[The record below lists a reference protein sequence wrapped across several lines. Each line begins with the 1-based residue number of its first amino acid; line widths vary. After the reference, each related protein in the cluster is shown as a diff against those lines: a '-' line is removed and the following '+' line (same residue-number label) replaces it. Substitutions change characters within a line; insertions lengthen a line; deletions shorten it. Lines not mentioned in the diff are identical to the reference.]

1 MAKKRKKKTTKRYQ
15 KQRQTQNV
23 YINSVPQHNE
33 PFSRIQMRILSLER
47 QQATKQNEADWIGKR
62 QNTALL
68 ENNAKLQE
76 TANAAWA
83 ARNTLHAQLSAR
95 QGDDNA
101 RMQAEVEATPSRS
114 RGGGRGGGGGSR
126 GRGRGPQRNLDLL
139 NTA

>member
-68 ENNAKLQE
+68 EKNAKLQV
-76 TANAAWA
+76 TANQAMV
-83 ARNTLHAQLSAR
+83 ARNRLHAQLGAR

-101 RMQAEVEATPSRS
+101 RMGAVTPSRGGSGNRGS
-114 RGGGRGGGGGSR
+114 RNRSGGGSTA
-126 GRGRGPQRNLDLL
+126 GTGAQRTLPMS
-139 NTA
+139 A

>member
-23 YINSVPQHNE
+23 YINSIPQHND

-83 ARNTLHAQLSAR
+83 ARNRLHAQLAEQ

-101 RMQAEVEATPSRS
+101 RMEAEVEPTPSRS
-114 RGGGRGGGGGSR
+114 RGGGRGGGGSR